1 MAAKQFIF
9 TNSDIDGSLSYLFL
23 RWVTGA
29 QIPYKTSSLFTIEQD
44 FNEWYRKN
52 GEKYNRVYLLGIDV
66 SNCLNFVNKDNVII
80 FKHHS
85 PVNSLST
92 AKIITDEKSNSTS
105 MLLYNKFKNKVT
117 LGDQQKLMLLL
128 VNDIK
133 KYKFELPQSKDLD
146 ILYKAYTGDKLL
158 KFITDFNGGFNQ
170 FSDKHKALI
179 NLYKKGIHNAIK
191 DLKIF
196 SGELPFKGEKYKV
209 ISTFADKYINEISDR
224 LLDHFESD
232 ICFVVNVDKNR
243 VSFRRSPDCKADL
256 DILADKIAFGGGH
269 PYAASGTLT
278 DDFITITKLF
288 KQVK

>member
-9 TNSDIDGSLSYLFL
+9 ANSDIDGSLSYLFF
-23 RWVTGA
+23 RWITGA
-29 QIPYKTSSLFTIEQD
+29 QIPYKTSSIFTIEQD

-66 SNCLNFVNKDNVII
+66 SNCLNFVNRDNVII

-105 MLLYNKFKNKVT
+105 MLLYNKFKDKVS
-117 LGDQQKLMLLL
+117 LIDEQKLMLLL

-133 KYKFELPQSKDLD
+133 KYKFELPHSKDLD

-158 KFITDFNGGFNQ
+158 KFATDFDRGFNS

-196 SGELPFKGEKYKV
+196 SGELPFKGEKYKI
-209 ISTFADKYINEISDR
+209 ISTFADKYVNEISDR

-243 VSFRRSPDCKADL
+243 VSFRRSPDCEVDL
-256 DILADKIAFGGGH
+256 NILADKIAFGGGH

>member
-1 MAAKQFIF
+1 M
-9 TNSDIDGSLSYLFL
+9 
-23 RWVTGA
+23 
-29 QIPYKTSSLFTIEQD
+29 
-44 FNEWYRKN
+44 
-52 GEKYNRVYLLGIDV
+52 LGIDV
-66 SNCLNFVNKDNVII
+66 SNCLNFVNKDNVLI
-80 FKHHS
+80 FKHRS
-85 PVNSLST
+85 PVSNLST
-92 AKIITDEKSNSTS
+92 AKMITDEKSNSTS

-117 LGDQQKLMLLL
+117 LGDHQKLMLLL

-133 KYKFELPQSKDLD
+133 KYKFDLPQSKDLD

-158 KFITDFNGGFNQ
+158 KFVTDFNGGFIQ
-170 FSDKHKALI
+170 FSDKHRALI

-209 ISTFADKYINEISDR
+209 ISTFADKYVNEISDR

-243 VSFRRSPDCKADL
+243 VSFRRSPKCEVDL
-256 DILADKIAFGGGH
+256 NILADKIAFGGGH

>member
-9 TNSDIDGSLSYLFL
+9 ANSDIDGSLSYLFF
-23 RWVTGA
+23 RWITGA

-105 MLLYNKFKNKVT
+105 MLIYNKFKNKVE
-117 LGDQQKLMLLL
+117 LGDHQKLMLLL

-133 KYKFELPQSKDLD
+133 KYKFDLPQSKDLD

-158 KFITDFNGGFNQ
+158 KFVTDFNGGFNQ
-170 FSDKHKALI
+170 FSDKHRALI
-179 NLYKKGIHNAIK
+179 NLYKKGVHNTIK

-196 SGELPFKGEKYKV
+196 SGELPFKGKKYKV
-209 ISTFADKYINEISDR
+209 ISTFADKYVNEISDR

-243 VSFRRSPDCKADL
+243 VSFRRSPDCEVDL
-256 DILADKIAFGGGH
+256 NILADKIAFGGGH

>member
-9 TNSDIDGSLSYLFL
+9 ANSDIDGSLSYLFL

-117 LGDQQKLMLLL
+117 LGDHQKLMLLL

-133 KYKFELPQSKDLD
+133 KYKFDLPQSKDLD

-158 KFITDFNGGFNQ
+158 KFVTDFNGGFNQ
-170 FSDKHKALI
+170 FSDKHRALI

-196 SGELPFKGEKYKV
+196 SGDLPFKGEKYKV

-243 VSFRRSPDCKADL
+243 VSFRRSPDCKVDL

>member
-9 TNSDIDGSLSYLFL
+9 ANSDIDGSLSYLIF
-23 RWVTGA
+23 RWITGA

-52 GEKYNRVYLLGIDV
+52 GEKYDRVYLLGIDV
-66 SNCLNFVNKDNVII
+66 SNCLNFVNKDNVLI
-80 FKHHS
+80 FKHRS
-85 PVNSLST
+85 PVSSLST

-117 LGDQQKLMLLL
+117 LGDHQKLMLLL

-133 KYKFELPQSKDLD
+133 KYKFDLPQSKDLD

-158 KFITDFNGGFNQ
+158 KFVTDFNGGFNQ
-170 FSDKHKALI
+170 FSDKHRALI

-196 SGELPFKGEKYKV
+196 SGDLPFKGEKYKV

-243 VSFRRSPDCKADL
+243 VSFRRSPDCKVDL

-278 DDFITITKLF
+278 EDFITITKLF

>member
-9 TNSDIDGSLSYLFL
+9 ANSDIDGSLSYLFL

-117 LGDQQKLMLLL
+117 LGDHQKLMFLL

-133 KYKFELPQSKDLD
+133 KYKFDLPQSKDLD

-158 KFITDFNGGFNQ
+158 KFVTDFNGGFNQ
-170 FSDKHKALI
+170 FSDKHRALI

-196 SGELPFKGEKYKV
+196 SGDLPFKGEKYKV

-243 VSFRRSPDCKADL
+243 VSFRRSPDCKVDL

>member
-9 TNSDIDGSLSYLFL
+9 ANSDIDGSLSYLFF
-23 RWVTGA
+23 RWITGA

-105 MLLYNKFKNKVT
+105 MLIYNKFKNKVT
-117 LGDQQKLMLLL
+117 LGDHQKLMLLL

-133 KYKFELPQSKDLD
+133 KYKFDLPQSKDLD

-158 KFITDFNGGFNQ
+158 KFVTDFNGGFNQ
-170 FSDKHKALI
+170 FSDKHRALI

-243 VSFRRSPDCKADL
+243 VSFRRSPDCKVDL
-256 DILADKIAFGGGH
+256 NVLADKIAFGGGH

>member
-1 MAAKQFIF
+1 VAGNQFIF
-9 TNSDIDGSLSYLFL
+9 ANSDIDGSLSYLFL
-23 RWVTGA
+23 RWITNA

-44 FNEWYRKN
+44 FNDWYRKN
-52 GEKYNRVYLLGIDV
+52 GENYDRVYLLGIDV
-66 SNCLNFVNKDNVII
+66 TNCLNFVNKDNVII
-80 FKHHS
+80 FKHQS
-85 PVNSLST
+85 PINKLTT

-105 MLLYNKFKNKVT
+105 MLLYNKFKKKVS
-117 LGDQQKLMLLL
+117 LCDSQKLALLL

-133 KYKFELPQSKDLD
+133 KYTFELPQSRDLD

-158 KFITDFNGGFNQ
+158 KFTTDFNGGFTG
-170 FSDKHKALI
+170 FLDKHRALI

-191 DLKIF
+191 ELKIYK
-196 SGELPFKGEKYKV
+196 GVLPFKGEQYNV
-209 ISTFADKYINEISDR
+209 ISTFADKYVNEISDK

-243 VSFRRSPDCKADL
+243 VSFRRSPKCEVDL
-256 DILADKIAFGGGH
+256 NVLAEKVAFGGGY

>member
-9 TNSDIDGSLSYLFL
+9 ANSDIDGSLSYLIF
-23 RWVTGA
+23 RWITGA

-117 LGDQQKLMLLL
+117 LGDHQKLMLLL

-133 KYKFELPQSKDLD
+133 KY
-146 ILYKAYTGDKLL
+146 
-158 KFITDFNGGFNQ
+158 
-170 FSDKHKALI
+170 
-179 NLYKKGIHNAIK
+179 
-191 DLKIF
+191 
-196 SGELPFKGEKYKV
+196 
-209 ISTFADKYINEISDR
+209 
-224 LLDHFESD
+224 
-232 ICFVVNVDKNR
+232 
-243 VSFRRSPDCKADL
+243 
-256 DILADKIAFGGGH
+256 LAK
-269 PYAASGTLT
+269 S
-278 DDFITITKLF
+278 
-288 KQVK
+288 

>member
-9 TNSDIDGSLSYLFL
+9 ANSDIDGSLSYLIF
-23 RWVTGA
+23 RWITGA

-52 GEKYNRVYLLGIDV
+52 GEKYDRVYLLGIDV
-66 SNCLNFVNKDNVII
+66 SNCLNFVNKDNVLI
-80 FKHHS
+80 FKHRS
-85 PVNSLST
+85 PVSSLST

-117 LGDQQKLMLLL
+117 LGDHQKLMLLL
-128 VNDIK
+128 VYDIK
-133 KYKFELPQSKDLD
+133 KYKFDLPQSKDLD

-158 KFITDFNGGFNQ
+158 KFVTDFNGGFNQ
-170 FSDKHKALI
+170 FSDKHRALI

-196 SGELPFKGEKYKV
+196 SGDLPFKGEKYKV

-243 VSFRRSPDCKADL
+243 VSFRRSPDCKVDL

-278 DDFITITKLF
+278 EDFITITKLF